1 MINYNITKI
10 NSTSTSKIYVVSHG
24 MSAKIHHSFIYID
37 LCLQKTDFVQRLVPM
52 PNYKVTGDINRNYRL
67 TVALALD
74 VKNVDFYY
82 YKTKS

>member
-1 MINYNITKI
+1 MTRNIGLFVKYEDA
-10 NSTSTSKIYVVSHG
+10 NSNANNDH
-24 MSAKIHHSFIYID
+24 
-37 LCLQKTDFVQRLVPM
+37 
-52 PNYKVTGDINRNYRL
+52 YRL